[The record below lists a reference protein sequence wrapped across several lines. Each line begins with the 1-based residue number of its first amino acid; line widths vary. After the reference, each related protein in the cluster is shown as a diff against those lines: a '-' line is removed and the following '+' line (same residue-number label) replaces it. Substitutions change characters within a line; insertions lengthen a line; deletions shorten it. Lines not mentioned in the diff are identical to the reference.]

1 MRSVRGVGCET
12 RDLRYI
18 EAMVHDLADPISELC
33 QDTRDLP
40 CTCLRLR
47 RIARQ
52 ITHLYDAALAESG
65 VSIVTYAVLSV
76 LSREAPLTLSALAD
90 QVGTDRTT
98 LSRTVE
104 RMRAADL
111 VAACPGDDR
120 RERRLS
126 LTDHGRRTVAEA
138 QRSWRKTAELLEA
151 RYGAERLAALHALLA
166 DLEAVANED
175 ATPA

>member
-1 MRSVRGVGCET
+1 MTDKPIDLMRDGPCEE
-12 RDLRYI
+12 DGH
-18 EAMVHDLADPISELC
+18 A
-33 QDTRDLP
+33 LP

-52 ITHLYDAALAESG
+52 ITNLYDAALAENG
-65 VSIVTYAVLSV
+65 VSIVTYAVLSA
-76 LSREAPLTLSALAD
+76 LDREEPLTLSVLAER
-90 QVGTDRTT
+90 VGTDRTT

-126 LTDHGRRTVAEA
+126 LTEHGRRTVAAA
-138 QRSWRKTAELLEA
+138 QRSWRETAVELEA
-151 RYGAERLAALHALLA
+151 RYGAERMAELHELLA
-166 DLEAVANED
+166 DLERVTD
-175 ATPA
+175 ADAAH